1 MRVAPKERHKM
12 LTGSHLTVCLH
23 FNSIIVIDCG
33 GCYGLNFAY
42 VAVEPWLEPACYHSL
57 LLSLFLLLLFL
68 LLLHLIFGQWL
79 SDKLIP
85 LEAHKDAERQSVV
98 TAVMMMMVKIS
109 HV

>member
-57 LLSLFLLLLFL
+57 LLSLFLLSSSFFFSSISSLANGFL
-68 LLLHLIFGQWL
+68 T
-79 SDKLIP
+79 S
-85 LEAHKDAERQSVV
+85 
-98 TAVMMMMVKIS
+98 
-109 HV
+109 